1 MFDQV
6 QSVEYTCIFLA
17 IRAKSGAVS
26 NTNNAELV
34 YFVRERGTGGQP
46 NNIFCES
53 ESRAK
58 TSYRLHILRQLKIEH
73 FCVCLRIC
81 NTCSIR
87 LMKRNQ
93 RNTQRVTNIL
103 TASNKFTYSNF
114 YEQQLQRNNNLQEI
128 EI

>member
-1 MFDQV
+1 MIDQV

-17 IRAKSGAVS
+17 IKTKSGAVL
-26 NTNNAELV
+26 NTNKAELV

-53 ESRAK
+53 KSRAK
-58 TSYRLHILRQLKIEH
+58 TSCRLHILRQLKIEH
-73 FCVCLRIC
+73 LCVCLRIC

-93 RNTQRVTNIL
+93 RNTQRVTNI
-103 TASNKFTYSNF
+103 F
-114 YEQQLQRNNNLQEI
+114 
-128 EI
+128 

>member
-1 MFDQV
+1 MIDQV

-17 IRAKSGAVS
+17 IRDKSGAVS

-46 NNIFCES
+46 NNIFCKS
-53 ESRAK
+53 ESRTK
-58 TSYRLHILRQLKIEH
+58 TSCRLHILRQLKIEH
-73 FCVCLRIC
+73 LCVCLRIC

-87 LMKRNQ
+87 LMKCNQ

-103 TASNKFTYSNF
+103 TASNTFIYSNF